1 MKWVR
6 EDLNAKQLD
15 KNAGQL
21 EKVIEQIGRLKRAMF
36 LPRTVLENNPQNL
49 PRRLHKQQSGRRR
62 WRMKTVS

>member
-1 MKWVR
+1 MTRCHSKAFLFHYFYKKRNMKWVR

-36 LPRTVLENNPQNL
+36 LPRS
-49 PRRLHKQQSGRRR
+49 PRVGQS
-62 WRMKTVS
+62 